1 MVGIIV
7 FLTVLIL
14 FIVNIMFHDAED
26 DQGIK
31 GMFTVFTLVLVLFTF
46 VIGAGIAENQ
56 YKVIETKT
64 VLKPTMRIVCKDTI
78 CDTTYIYTR
87 IEK

>member
-1 MVGIIV
+1 M
-7 FLTVLIL
+7 F
-14 FIVNIMFHDAED
+14 FINVVFHDAEED
-26 DQGIK
+26 EGIK
-31 GMFTVFTLVLVLFTF
+31 GMFTVLTLVVVLLTL
-46 VIGAGIAENQ
+46 VIGYGIAENQ

>member
-1 MVGIIV
+1 MIGAII
-7 FLTVLIL
+7 FLTVIIL
-14 FIVNIMFHDAED
+14 FFINVVFHDACDEE
-26 DQGIK
+26 GIK
-31 GMFTVFTLVLVLFTF
+31 GIFTVCTLLLVLFTF
-46 VIGAGIAENQ
+46 ILGFDLAETE
-56 YKVIETKT
+56 YKTIETKT